1 MTILLICNIIM
12 FEMNIKAISWGVEM
26 SANERKSKIV
36 QLLEVKGK
44 IDIVELSEELSVTP
58 MTIRRDLDALEKQ
71 KKLIRTHGGAVLP
84 QLLIQEQSF
93 ESKLGKAIDKKRMV
107 AHEAVSFIEEH
118 MTILLDSGTTN
129 FEIAKLL
136 KHKKHLTV
144 VTNDITIA
152 VELMNTQHEVIVL
165 GGRLQNGVGAVYGPL
180 TEQTLNELHVDA
192 FFLGAH
198 AVHPTYGVTTP
209 SLEKAALKK
218 AMINAANNVYL
229 VVDSTK
235 LDYKSFSKVCD
246 LHSTTK
252 LITDFHV
259 TDEQVTEYEQYTDLV
274 IAKKV

>member
-1 MTILLICNIIM
+1 M
-12 FEMNIKAISWGVEM
+12 FEKNIKAISWGVGM
-26 SANERKSKIV
+26 SANERKSQIV
-36 QLLEVKGK
+36 QILEMKGK
-44 IDIVELSEELSVTP
+44 IDIVELAEDLSVTP

-93 ESKLGKAIDKKRMV
+93 EMKLAKAIEKKRMI
-107 AHEAVSFIEEH
+107 ALEAISLIEEH
-118 MTILLDSGTTN
+118 MTIMLDSGTTN

-136 KHKKHLTV
+136 KHKQHLTI

-152 VELMNTQHEVIVL
+152 VELMNSQHEVIVL
-165 GGRLQNGVGAVYGPL
+165 GGRLQNGIGALYGPL
-180 TEQTLNELHVDA
+180 AEQTLKELHVDA

-198 AVHPTYGVTTP
+198 AVHPMHGVTTP

-235 LDYKSFSKVCD
+235 FDQKSFSKVCG
-246 LHSTTK
+246 LESMTK
-252 LITDFHV
+252 LITDADV
-259 TDEQVTEYEQYTDLV
+259 TENIVTEYGQYTDLV
-274 IAKKV
+274 IAKQV